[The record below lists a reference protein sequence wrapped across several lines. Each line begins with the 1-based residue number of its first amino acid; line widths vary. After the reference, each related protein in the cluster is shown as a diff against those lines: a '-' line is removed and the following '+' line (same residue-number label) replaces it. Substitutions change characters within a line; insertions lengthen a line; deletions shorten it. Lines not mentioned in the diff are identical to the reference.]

1 MNRILSVI
9 ASQSYTTKL
18 NVSAQ
23 FKHQIT
29 YKKIGGRYEKR
40 IHGKNMKK
48 IANKLQQK
56 VLCSNILEILTHK
69 LINLE
74 KRNDTQMNAKHQTN
88 KQTNEKKMCKV
99 IRIYV

>member
-29 YKKIGGRYEKR
+29 YKKIGGRYEKK

-56 VLCSNILEILTHK
+56 FYV
-69 LINLE
+69 
-74 KRNDTQMNAKHQTN
+74 Q
-88 KQTNEKKMCKV
+88 
-99 IRIYV
+99 IYWKYSRTSR